1 MFFKIS
7 NNTIE
12 HAFPFSQTKRLN
24 DFYVALDSGWAQH
37 ENVLYKGYCTD
48 QPLEQKV
55 LGKDFTEQSGNY
67 VILDFT
73 EKCSV
78 HYDNSRSFPMCH
90 DDNTVTNH
98 KDTAMTDVWFDGT
111 VQYENGKWQFVHR
124 PENVIKHP
132 GHFRHLNKTQ
142 LVDLYCDYLIKCCN
156 GLETDLPFFCA
167 DSNGGVDS
175 LVIKSAFD
183 YCSKDYKMVV
193 GNNSEQMKSLGW
205 GYKLIFVTDI
215 PHIQLTGFCGD
226 ELLLRNPL
234 YVQWLLDPYNID
246 LADEFDKYDY
256 SFMKGF
262 YNKNYRDK
270 CKKNIGKFS
279 KFSEAYEHTA
289 NVAVND
295 FQMWHAGETITF
307 TPFRNINMALEC
319 FRADPDTMLD
329 QVIHAGVSKEIIK
342 RLNAKNLDY
351 ISKHKNNVV
360 GD

>member
-37 ENVLYKGYCTD
+37 ENVLYKGYCID

-124 PENVIKHP
+124 PEN
-132 GHFRHLNKTQ
+132 
-142 LVDLYCDYLIKCCN
+142 

-183 YCSKDYKMVV
+183 YCGKDYKMVV

-246 LADEFDKYDY
+246 LA
-256 SFMKGF
+256 
-262 YNKNYRDK
+262 NAQ
-270 CKKNIGKFS
+270 CKK
-279 KFSEAYEHTA
+279 
-289 NVAVND
+289 
-295 FQMWHAGETITF
+295 
-307 TPFRNINMALEC
+307 FRLH
-319 FRADPDTMLD
+319 
-329 QVIHAGVSKEIIK
+329 Q
-342 RLNAKNLDY
+342 
-351 ISKHKNNVV
+351 
-360 GD
+360 